1 MQREKNKRTA
11 ERRPVSKPKKKKAN
25 PLNRQEKELV
35 AAAIV
40 LSVVLVVMVGYKSL
54 FSRPDIGKDKT
65 PQHPGTEQGESS
77 GGAESSGSLI
87 PRVDGERKSKDF
99 YTILI
104 LGRDTGGGGNTDTI
118 LLASYD
124 VTNQKAAVMSIPR
137 DTMVNVSWD
146 VKKINS
152 VYNAYGGGDNGIN
165 AVRREVSQLVGFEP
179 DFQVVVEWDAVPRIV
194 DALGGVY
201 FDVPYNM
208 DYHDPLQ
215 DLVIEQTKGYRL
227 LTGTDAMQVIRWR
240 MNDKDSP
247 YGYTKIGDSGRMKL
261 QQDFLKAL
269 IEQAMQ
275 PANVL
280 KIGEIV
286 QVFKE
291 SVKTDLDLSEIL
303 WFGKA
308 AVSGGLKVRNVEF
321 LTMPYSAAEVWSR
334 SYNQKLDYLL
344 PRAYDLLTM
353 VNDTI
358 SPFVEPFGLDDL
370 DIMYVNYDGSVS
382 STSGHVEDAQAAL
395 PPEIPVVE
403 PDPEI
408 GGEQTGEG
416 VTGETE
422 TTDPTLPDIGG
433 EPGTTEEPGA
443 TEEPGTTEEPLPETQ
458 DPDAPEA
465 EEEPETDTPIYP
477 ESAEMPDLG

>member
-1 MQREKNKRTA
+1 MQRENKKRTT
-11 ERRPVSKPKKKKAN
+11 ERRPVVKTGKKKKSN

-40 LSVVLVVMVGYKSL
+40 LSVVLVVMIGYKSL
-54 FSRPDIGKDKT
+54 FVRPDIGKDDT
-65 PQHPGTEQGESS
+65 PQRPTTGQEGSAGGPESS
-77 GGAESSGSLI
+77 ESLI
-87 PRVDGERKSKDF
+87 PRVDGERKSKDY
-99 YTILI
+99 YTVLV

-124 VTNQKAAVMSIPR
+124 VTNQKVAVMSIPR
-137 DTMVNVSWD
+137 DIMVNVSWD

-179 DFQVVVEWDAVPRIV
+179 DFQVVVEWNAVQRIV

-291 SVKTDLDLSEIL
+291 SVQTDLELPEIL

-308 AVSGGLKVRNVEF
+308 AVSGGLKMRNVEF
-321 LTMPYSAAEVWSR
+321 ITMPYTAAEVWSR

-344 PRAYDLLTM
+344 PRAYDLLTV

-358 SPFVEPFGLDDL
+358 SPFVDPFGLDDL

-395 PPEIPVVE
+395 PPEIPVIE

-408 GGEQTGEG
+408 GGEQTGG
-416 VTGETE
+416 E
-422 TTDPTLPDIGG
+422 TTDPTLPDIG
-433 EPGTTEEPGA
+433 
-443 TEEPGTTEEPLPETQ
+443 EEPGTTEEPLPETQ
-458 DPDAPEA
+458 EPDAPEA
-465 EEEPETDTPIYP
+465 DTPIYP